1 VAQPGDRI
9 CSSCGEPNDPNRKF
23 CRRCGN
29 SLVTAQVVTAKPL
42 PWWRR
47 IFRRSP
53 RSPRKYAA
61 GERVSTM
68 KAGSPGSGVRS
79 GVRRLFR
86 VRTLIVAGLGII
98 VMIGILGY
106 VGLPSWRGYVGD
118 FTSGGIPGMVDRVR
132 ELINP
137 PLLPLHPDPGSI
149 SASSETTGH
158 EAKKAFDGFVNTDWQ
173 GTGAS
178 PTLTVKFKQPVN
190 LGATI
195 IRIGNGDAFVDMR
208 RPATLELDYS
218 DGTTATLT
226 LEDTHD
232 PQTFDLGA
240 SGVDSMTIKVT
251 STNGPDGTPVSISE
265 IELFTK
271 G

>member
-1 VAQPGDRI
+1 
-9 CSSCGEPNDPNRKF
+9 
-23 CRRCGN
+23 
-29 SLVTAQVVTAKPL
+29 
-42 PWWRR
+42 
-47 IFRRSP
+47 
-53 RSPRKYAA
+53 
-61 GERVSTM
+61 
-68 KAGSPGSGVRS
+68 
-79 GVRRLFR
+79 
-86 VRTLIVAGLGII
+86 
-98 VMIGILGY
+98 MIGIIGY